1 MKRAYVVFDRD
12 GTLIEHVHHLVDP
25 GQVKLFND
33 VIPGLQEVAS
43 KGYRLGIVSNQSVIE
58 RGLASIERVNFIN
71 SVITN
76 LLCTYHIEFD
86 FILICP
92 HKPESLCE
100 CRKPKTLLGERAIS
114 EFSLDPGKSFMV
126 GDQVS
131 DIEFGRKLGM
141 KTIGIRNELLVGQRL
156 DYYCKDI
163 IELSKLLP

>member
-1 MKRAYVVFDRD
+1 
-12 GTLIEHVHHLVDP
+12 
-25 GQVKLFND
+25 
-33 VIPGLQEVAS
+33 
-43 KGYRLGIVSNQSVIE
+43 
-58 RGLASIERVNFIN
+58 
-71 SVITN
+71 
-76 LLCTYHIEFD
+76 LCTYHIEFD

-100 CRKPKTLLGERAIS
+100 CRKPNTLLGERAIS

-163 IELSKLLP
+163 FELSKLLP